1 MIEKIQFGYIHIF
14 EITILIYLF
23 EKFNEFSGNISMKK
37 KLTCDYDTV
46 DKISWEAT
54 PFSYTARHNCSSCS
68 SKHKLKEPKWI
79 FWMFHLITEKLTSSN
94 KTISSFSISNGPS
107 KCPIRYTWKSQK
119 MTKGQYVFLATNGSI
134 LLWKL
139 FWPTVRKKNIL
150 VIEITRTFFSNSER
164 SEQFL
169 VTECF
174 FNLFLEISHI

>member
-1 MIEKIQFGYIHIF
+1 MELFTPSIAIVTQLKKLHHFSHLALETSLQCNCSSKYNAGYILIWKIQWVFWYIS
-14 EITILIYLF
+14 
-23 EKFNEFSGNISMKK
+23 KKK
-37 KLTCDYDTV
+37 KLACDYDTV

-79 FWMFHLITEKLTSSN
+79 FRMFHLITEKLTSSN
-94 KTISSFSISNGPS
+94 KTISSFSISNCPS

-139 FWPTVRKKNIL
+139 FWPTVRKKYSSD
-150 VIEITRTFFSNSER
+150 R
-164 SEQFL
+164 
-169 VTECF
+169 
-174 FNLFLEISHI
+174 